1 MKQILILLLSMAI
14 LPCTAQDKELPPPD
28 FGGMNRYKAA
38 NAKLGPAPKDRVVF
52 LGNSITDAWAYL
64 DSTFFTENNF
74 VGRGISGQT
83 SPQLLVR
90 FRQDVIDLEP
100 KTVIIHIGTNDI
112 AENTGP
118 YDQAFTLG
126 NIESMVDLAEKNGI
140 EAVIASVLP
149 ADKFVW
155 RLELGDPSE
164 KIVALN
170 EKLQAMARDRGL
182 KYIDYHA
189 ALKNKGSGMD
199 VDLAEDGVHPTMK
212 GYEIMAELALKIL
225 GKK

>member
-1 MKQILILLLSMAI
+1 
-14 LPCTAQDKELPPPD
+14 
-28 FGGMNRYKAA
+28 
-38 NAKLGPAPKDRVVF
+38 VF
-52 LGNSITDAWAYL
+52 LGNSITDAWAVK
-64 DSTFFTENNF
+64 DVAFFADNNF

-90 FRQDVIDLEP
+90 FRQDVINLKP

-140 EAVIASVLP
+140 GVIIASVLP
-149 ADKFVW
+149 ATQFRW
-155 RLELGDPSE
+155 RPKLGDRSGE
-164 KIVALN
+164 IVLLN
-170 EKLQAMARDRGL
+170 EQLKAMAIDRGL

-189 ALKNKGSGMD
+189 ALKNDVNGMD
-199 VDLAEDGVHPTMK
+199 VDLAKDGVHPTMK
-212 GYEIMAELALKIL
+212 AYKIMAKLALEALK
-225 GKK
+225 